1 MNSGLVPSNIVP
13 YNHIYI
19 YTHTPNILG
28 KSWLVITHRDFSTT
42 QDYCTVNWMTN
53 RGFRGFRSGSNR
65 SFGYGRG
72 EAPNWAFSWLHVPCF
87 VPWRTR
93 VLINEQSFAIWKFC
107 WFDLRFAQNG
117 WRWREMIHFG
127 TPRTVHRD
135 AKFFVPPEPFW
146 CPLGSAMDV
155 PFHAI
160 PSCKPRTMLPSNH
173 IKPSTTSS
181 SNRSF
186 QPWNPIC
193 DDTQQPRNSDH
204 HNPDIT

>member
-1 MNSGLVPSNIVP
+1 MNSGLVLSNIVP

-19 YTHTPNILG
+19 HPIYWG

-65 SFGYGRG
+65 SFGYGCG

-117 WRWREMIHFG
+117 WRWRETVALR

-135 AKFFVPPEPFW
+135 AKFFVQTASFVIFVPPEPFW
-146 CPLGSAMDV
+146 CPLGSATDV
-155 PFHAI
+155 PF

-173 IKPSTTSS
+173 IKPSTTTSS

-186 QPWNPIC
+186 QQWNPMWRH
-193 DDTQQPRNSDH
+193 TTAQK
-204 HNPDIT
+204 